1 MGSLQGPGGSESISH
16 KVAGVR
22 AASEAAGA
30 DGMTL
35 RRWSEFG
42 GQLRGK
48 DLEALKRMC
57 GQHGT
62 HPISHEGPES
72 RWCGESP

>member
-1 MGSLQGPGGSESISH
+1 MSR

-42 GQLRGK
+42 GPAK
-48 DLEALKRMC
+48 EKALEALKRMC
-57 GQHGT
+57 GQ
-62 HPISHEGPES
+62 
-72 RWCGESP
+72 